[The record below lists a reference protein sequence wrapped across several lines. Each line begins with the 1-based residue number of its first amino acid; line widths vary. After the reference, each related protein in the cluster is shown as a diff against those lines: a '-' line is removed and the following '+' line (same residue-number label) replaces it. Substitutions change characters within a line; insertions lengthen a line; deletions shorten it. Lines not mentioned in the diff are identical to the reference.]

1 MDGYAARAARGSIRN
16 LRIRGDLSHPAGDLV
31 RLNPDICRLDEISRP
46 AARSLVLLLLTVFF
60 FSPNA
65 VSDICFVAVLFSEIS
80 SSPSADSEIC
90 LPRYLFSDIFFPHKN
105 KSPEVRYLE
114 THSPI
119 F

>member
-1 MDGYAARAARGSIRN
+1 VVISVILQEKEISSVWTQISAAFAF
-16 LRIRGDLSHPAGDLV
+16 
-31 RLNPDICRLDEISRP
+31 DEISRP

-60 FSPNA
+60 FPPNA
-65 VSDICFVAVLFSEIS
+65 VSEICFVAFLFSEIS
-80 SSPSADSEIC
+80 SSPSADSGIC

-114 THSPI
+114 THCPV